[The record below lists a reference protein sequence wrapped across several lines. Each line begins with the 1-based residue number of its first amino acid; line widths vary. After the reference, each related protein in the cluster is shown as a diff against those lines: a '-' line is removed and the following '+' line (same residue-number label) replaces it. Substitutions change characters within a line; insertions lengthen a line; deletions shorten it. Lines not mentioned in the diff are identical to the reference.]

1 MLSYVSLNS
10 NRPQAVMATGQVL
23 FHRFYCK
30 KSFARFGV
38 KVLRHYKFI
47 THTIILFVTLRE
59 DNHMECFNMLKNIC
73 HVFRLLNILN
83 CDYLQI
89 ANWHSHSGMLIAE

>member
-38 KVLRHYKFI
+38 KVLRHYNPHDHFI
-47 THTIILFVTLRE
+47 
-59 DNHMECFNMLKNIC
+59 
-73 HVFRLLNILN
+73 
-83 CDYLQI
+83 CDIEGRQPY
-89 ANWHSHSGMLIAE
+89 GMFQYVKKYMSCIQTSEYFEL